1 MAPPI
6 PKATPP
12 KQVPPPDKDVKEL
25 VIKEEKPK
33 KSTKASEEPKKPQVI
48 HDRPGHITIK

>member
-1 MAPPI
+1 MAPQVEK
-6 PKATPP
+6 PKL
-12 KQVPPPDKDVKEL
+12 KEVPPPDKDVKEL

-33 KSTKASEEPKKPQVI
+33 KSTKAPEEPKKPQVI